1 MTQINACKLLPF
13 NYNTQMYHHLA
24 KLYRLN
30 SKIMYVEAT
39 QIENTIVKKNQYQLK
54 VNQSVRNIEKLKRLL
69 QKIL

>member
-1 MTQINACKLLPF
+1 MC
-13 NYNTQMYHHLA
+13 
-24 KLYRLN
+24 
-30 SKIMYVEAT
+30 VEAT